1 MDAPE
6 LTLQGA
12 YEAWAGELVR
22 FATVL
27 VGPSDAA
34 DVVADAFA
42 ALLRDDVAWATIERP
57 RSYLFGVV
65 ANQAR
70 MRHRSLGRRRR
81 REAYVDATTTR
92 QPTGSPSDE
101 VAATEALGLLAVL
114 SPQQRAV
121 TYLAYWED
129 WSIDEIASHLGVSD
143 GTVRRQLARARAAL
157 REELS

>member
-12 YEAWAGELVR
+12 YEAWADDLVR

-42 ALLRDDVAWATIERP
+42 SLLRDGDRWSTIERP
-57 RSYLFGVV
+57 RPYLFGVV

-70 MRHRSLGRRRR
+70 MRHRAVGRRRR
-81 REAYVDATTTR
+81 REAYVDAVTVR
-92 QPTGSPSDE
+92 PPAGSPADE
-101 VAATEALGLLAVL
+101 VAAADALRLLAGL

-129 WSIDEIASHLGVSD
+129 WPIDEIAGRLGVSD